1 MQWWVIACERLKKRY
16 VSSFL
21 LSHWCCP
28 SIVLLRWFVIM
39 VVSGRMPPGLSVMYK
54 FVSFSVRVV
63 LVEADLSHSNQSVGS
78 KHRSQSKERNTQ
90 IKIVFLSTQK
100 QLDWVD
106 YSSVGFYA
114 FVLPPKRQMIV
125 FYAPAPIFYF
135 IFLFYCYYLPRLSS
149 SDVRLGMEIIELC
162 QSKHEI
168 IQKKSP
174 SPIFSCSSL
183 SDVTANLNCWRRGD
197 QVAW

>member
-1 MQWWVIACERLKKRY
+1 MC
-16 VSSFL
+16 L
-21 LSHWCCP
+21 LFFCP
-28 SIVLLRWFVIM
+28 TDAVLLLFFFAGLWSM
-39 VVSGRMPPGLSVMYK
+39 VGSGRMPPGLSVMYK

-63 LVEADLSHSNQSVGS
+63 LVEADLSHSDQSVGS

-100 QLDWVD
+100 QLDGLD
-106 YSSVGFYA
+106 YSSVEFYA

-125 FYAPAPIFYF
+125 FMHLHPLFFY
-135 IFLFYCYYLPRLSS
+135 YYYYLPRLSF